1 MVKTKVV
8 IIMVTSLLLV
18 MSCSRMNN
26 QQNDFDLHG
35 AWVLKQEKTPEGYT
49 HSYPQNGTT
58 QCRVYVGDSVYSCNL
73 MYTAS
78 GMAIVPLSCS
88 DYTFIDK
95 GNHDYLYFEQTD
107 PHPFAYVNDSTIII
121 QHSGIRYTW
130 VRSRQMTDS
139 RIEEIRT
146 TIADNLNEGLTR
158 FVLSTTERELR
169 AQNSI
174 LVYLIIIMVVII
186 MFIIYVA
193 LDYRRRSRI
202 VERQLQQIK
211 EEHELRPI
219 PVQKAID
226 EVEMSFFQTDYYV
239 MLRRHLAAGNHLSDA
254 EWEELEQRMRPVYP
268 GFSNKLYNLCNMSEV
283 EYHVCLLLKI
293 HATPSEI
300 ANAVIKDLSSVSSI
314 RNRLYKKVFNRNGG
328 AKAWDDFVLSI

>member
-95 GNHDYLYFEQTD
+95 GNHDERGIDALCTIDHRARVKGTEQHFGL
-107 PHPFAYVNDSTIII
+107 P
-121 QHSGIRYTW
+121 
-130 VRSRQMTDS
+130 
-139 RIEEIRT
+139 
-146 TIADNLNEGLTR
+146 DNYYGCHHHVYHLCG
-158 FVLSTTERELR
+158 VGLST
-169 AQNSI
+169 
-174 LVYLIIIMVVII
+174 
-186 MFIIYVA
+186 
-193 LDYRRRSRI
+193 
-202 VERQLQQIK
+202 
-211 EEHELRPI
+211 P
-219 PVQKAID
+219 
-226 EVEMSFFQTDYYV
+226 
-239 MLRRHLAAGNHLSDA
+239 
-254 EWEELEQRMRPVYP
+254 
-268 GFSNKLYNLCNMSEV
+268 
-283 EYHVCLLLKI
+283 
-293 HATPSEI
+293 
-300 ANAVIKDLSSVSSI
+300 
-314 RNRLYKKVFNRNGG
+314 
-328 AKAWDDFVLSI
+328 

>member
-211 EEHELRPI
+211 EEHELRP
-219 PVQKAID
+219 
-226 EVEMSFFQTDYYV
+226 
-239 MLRRHLAAGNHLSDA
+239 GNHLSDA
-254 EWEELEQRMRPVYP
+254 EWEELEQRMWPVYP